1 MKKIALAVLMT
12 SICSHAL
19 GDMKCHF
26 DRFHQVN
33 HVAQDL
39 TGYASTDQSMEIID
53 LKTSDAT
60 LKLDGTKRAT
70 NSSDWFK
77 VERKN
82 WNSYTTTYAG
92 DFGELLVID
101 HHPDESNKAL
111 KGWYKAALIS
121 SDVVTTHTRLG
132 KCLIK

>member
-1 MKKIALAVLMT
+1 MT

-26 DRFHQVN
+26 DRFHQAN

-53 LKTSDAT
+53 LKTSGAT

-70 NSSDWFK
+70 NSSEWFK

-101 HHPDESNKAL
+101 HHPDESNKVL

-121 SDVVTTHTRLG
+121 SDVATTDTRLG
-132 KCLIK
+132 RCLIK